1 MEKITIPRGDALVVY
16 QFEGPWDRGVSSL
29 KSQGL
34 DAITLRDLAE
44 ARILGGA
51 NSPVSTRWTWVAENF
66 NYDKDDILIASREFS
81 PLLQYP
87 VEATECHRQG
97 KEFYLSPNDT
107 EKLRRAASSD
117 VNQAMKFGVLLLKRS
132 KILSDIPVEAFGEED
147 VTSFLFRDKAKEYGR
162 FLKENGIKN
171 VPLRVAGEAYA
182 QEQGRAFSRALWA
195 YDLNLNSALV
205 GYNLILNDNVGR
217 VSGVRELSAAKRA
230 GASGASHG
238 AAGAARAGSI
248 GNQAL
253 EETLLE
259 AERQGI
265 GFRYHGRLYL
275 PVDPKVVP
283 K

>member
-1 MEKITIPRGDALVVY
+1 MEKIKIPRGDALVVY
-16 QFEGPWDRGVSSL
+16 QFEGPWDKGVSAL
-29 KSQGL
+29 KSKGL

-51 NSPVSTRWTWVAENF
+51 NSSVSTRWTWVAENF

-171 VPLRVAGEAYA
+171 VPLYVVDKAYV
-182 QEQGRAFSRALWA
+182 QKQAFSRALWA
-195 YDLNLNSALV
+195 YCLYVNSALN
-205 GYNLILNDNVGR
+205 GDDNLDSNSGR
-217 VSGVRELSAAKRA
+217 VSGVRRRGEPEGRATAPQAPRAVSGLVASTLEQVLALSKKFPEDISRKEF
-230 GASGASHG
+230 
-238 AAGAARAGSI
+238 
-248 GNQAL
+248 
-253 EETLLE
+253 EEQLKTIY
-259 AERQGI
+259 RG
-265 GFRYHGRLYL
+265 
-275 PVDPKVVP
+275 
-283 K
+283 

>member
-87 VEATECHRQG
+87 AEATECHRQG

-132 KILSDIPVEAFGEED
+132 KILSDISVEAFGEED

-195 YDLNLNSALV
+195 YNLNFNSALLGNCNLLSYLGTV
-205 GYNLILNDNVGR
+205 SPGYAPAGR
-217 VSGVRELSAAKRA
+217 QR
-230 GASGASHG
+230 
-238 AAGAARAGSI
+238 AAGGCEPRRAEHAATR
-248 GNQAL
+248 
-253 EETLLE
+253 E
-259 AERQGI
+259 
-265 GFRYHGRLYL
+265 FRSRRKSRFGTRRKL
-275 PVDPKVVP
+275 
-283 K
+283 